1 MLDAPVNEVVPAG
14 HARHVAGVL
23 APIVAEYNPATHAMQ
38 LDFPT
43 AVAAVE

>member
-1 MLDAPVNEVVPAG
+1 LDAPVNEVVPAG
-14 HARHVAGVL
+14 QVRHVAGEL
-23 APIVAEYNPATHAMQ
+23 AAMVAEYNPATHAMQ